1 MNVLFYISAAVAVVG
16 SLMMVTRRNAM
27 HGLVNLIVAF
37 LAIACAFWTLGAP
50 FAAVLQIVVY
60 AGAIL
65 VLFVFAVM
73 ILNIR
78 SDSTPRSSALE
89 WVIPG
94 ALAAILLAEI
104 IFVLAGVIESDSSTA
119 HAVVGPVQV
128 GSSLFTI
135 YALGVEAASI
145 MLLAGLAGAFHFG
158 MFANQEASD
167 E

>member
-1 MNVLFYISAAVAVVG
+1 MFYISAAVAVIG

-73 ILNIR
+73 ILNLRPEATGRANAI
-78 SDSTPRSSALE
+78 E

-94 ALAAILLAEI
+94 VLAAILLSEI
-104 IFVLAGVIESDSSTA
+104 IVVVGSDVLVARE
-119 HAVVGPVQV
+119 VVGPGEV
-128 GSSLFTI
+128 GSSLFTG
-135 YALGVEAASI
+135 YALGVEVASI
-145 MLLAGLAGAFHFG
+145 MLLAGLAGAFHLG
-158 MFANQEASD
+158 MFANQEAGD